1 MYICGLTDILS
12 NLRSI
17 AGTKVS
23 SYAKVARFWSKQ
35 RTLCEWEWAYMN
47 NNMLENKT
55 FFKTLS
61 RCSAVNIPQEVK
73 RRYNGINRQ
82 TPQGFFSAET
92 GQQEYL
98 FHSYFQIYIYRDFWL
113 YLHKITKTHRYRD
126 SGTMKSN
133 GRVGGIFDERIF

>member
-1 MYICGLTDILS
+1 
-12 NLRSI
+12 
-17 AGTKVS
+17 
-23 SYAKVARFWSKQ
+23 
-35 RTLCEWEWAYMN
+35 MN

-82 TPQGFFSAET
+82 TPRGFFSAET

-113 YLHKITKTHRYRD
+113 YLHKTTKTH
-126 SGTMKSN
+126 KQ
-133 GRVGGIFDERIF
+133 GRRNDEKQ